1 MISADEATATE
12 RASASR
18 LLLVIP
24 LLAAIFLLHG
34 VQCGGEDHGTEH
46 TLMALAAPHGGG
58 MVHAAG
64 PVGASDLGAPVH
76 AAAGLTAGGPA
87 AGDVAGDVVAG
98 GVAGGPAAGDV
109 VAGGVAGGPAAGG
122 PAAGDP
128 AAGGPA
134 AGDVMA
140 GDVVAARAGSVAGEP
155 RLGAPTGSSPP
166 PVSPAGVCLVLLTA
180 GLVLFVVALALR
192 RRPGLDSDPGA
203 RPGAGPPVPDAGAP
217 SLAQLCL
224 LRI

>member
-64 PVGASDLGAPVH
+64 QVGASGLGAPVH
-76 AAAGLTAGGPA
+76 AADGL
-87 AGDVAGDVVAG
+87 
-98 GVAGGPAAGDV
+98 AAGDV
-109 VAGGVAGGPAAGG
+109 VAGGVAG
-122 PAAGDP
+122 DP
-128 AAGGPA
+128 AAGG
-134 AGDVMA
+134 VVA
-140 GDVVAARAGSVAGEP
+140 GDVVAARAGSAAGEP

-203 RPGAGPPVPDAGAP
+203 RPGAGPPEPDAGPP